1 MKTTR
6 HFFARALMAT
16 ALTAACALGAMAQD
30 AWPSKPL
37 RLIVPFPPGAPGDI
51 IARQIQPSLQ
61 QTFKQPIIVE
71 NKPGASGNIGMQE
84 VLRSTDEHTVLVGVD
99 TMLTINPHIYKK
111 LGFKPTE
118 AFLPVTQLASFS
130 QMLVCHPSV
139 SARNL
144 QELLVLAR
152 KQDISYAS
160 GGPGVPGHMTMEMLL
175 AATQTRM
182 THVPYRGPS
191 PALQDLLGGVVPC
204 GFLTSPV
211 VGPFVK
217 EGKLVAMAVSGNR
230 RLPSYPSIP
239 TVEEA
244 GIKGFDATF
253 TEMVALPNGAPAVRV
268 QRLQQAIATALAQPD
283 TKAKLAL
290 MDLDV
295 IANTSEQAAARLKN
309 ELAKWS
315 AVANRINLQ
324 VD

>member
-1 MKTTR
+1 MKTTMR
-6 HFFARALMAT
+6 FLTH
-16 ALTAACALGAMAQD
+16 ALTATVLAALALAAQAQD
-30 AWPSKPL
+30 AWPTKPL

-51 IARQIQPSLQ
+51 IARLLQPSLQ
-61 QTFKQPIIVE
+61 QSFKQPIIVE

-111 LGFKPTE
+111 LAFKPNE
-118 AFLPVTQLASFS
+118 DLLPVTQLASFS

-139 SARNL
+139 PARTL
-144 QELLVLAR
+144 QELLALAR
-152 KQDISYAS
+152 KQDLSYAS
-160 GGPGVPGHMTMEMLL
+160 GGPGVPGHMSMEMLL

-217 EGKLVAMAVSGNR
+217 EGKLVAIAVSGGK
-230 RLPSYPSIP
+230 RLATHPGVP

-244 GIKGFDATF
+244 GVKGYDATF
-253 TEMVALPNGAPAVRV
+253 SEIVALPKGTPPARV
-268 QRLQQAIATALAQPD
+268 KRLQQAVAIALAQTD
-283 TKAKLAL
+283 ARAKLAL
-290 MDLDV
+290 LDLEV
-295 IANTSEQAAARLKN
+295 IANSPEQAGQRLKAEN
-309 ELAKWS
+309 VKWG
-315 AVANRINLQ
+315 AVAGRIGLQ

>member
-16 ALTAACALGAMAQD
+16 ALTAACALGAIAQD

-253 TEMVALPNGAPAVRV
+253 TEMVALPKGTPAMRV

-290 MDLDV
+290 MDLEV

-309 ELAKWS
+309 EHAKWS